1 MRICDSAGSK
11 WDREEVESKD
21 AWICHW
27 GKKGLQGSVL
37 TTSSCLT
44 NGGSVFRID
53 LRRRP
58 DLGDFVVNVT
68 CLFFIQ
74 FVFIQLSF
82 LAISLFPNS
91 GLPLFPAISKTC
103 SPSSQS
109 HPVYPSP
116 FCIHLLSLHHHSL
129 LSVCHLCLCPCL
141 IIMPSSICLFPLLI
155 SLFLLIHILI
165 FLCLFISPSPFLRW
179 QSRLVVSETI
189 PLL

>member
-44 NGGSVFRID
+44 NGGAVFRID

-68 CLFFIQ
+68 CLFLYNLSSSSFLSWPFPSFLIRVFLCFQ
-74 FVFIQLSF
+74 LFQKLALHHPNHTLSIPPPSVFIYFLFTITHCCLSVISVSAPAWLSCLPPFVCF
-82 LAISLFPNS
+82 LYL
-91 GLPLFPAISKTC
+91 
-103 SPSSQS
+103 SPSFFLSTFSYFSVYSS
-109 HPVYPSP
+109 HR
-116 FCIHLLSLHHHSL
+116 LLFSGG
-129 LSVCHLCLCPCL
+129 
-141 IIMPSSICLFPLLI
+141 
-155 SLFLLIHILI
+155 
-165 FLCLFISPSPFLRW
+165 RAD
-179 QSRLVVSETI
+179 
-189 PLL
+189 